1 MLILTA
7 DLTPELVYSIQ
18 HTASANFPGSE
29 GANEVFCIYL
39 FTSKVLIPTVDLI
52 HRLVYFIHY
61 FVSTN
66 FPGLEGTDERLCIHP
81 LTQVPSLQQI
91 FLGIDGLYPVKRNS
105 DKLFLLDDER
115 TSKAFCIPF
124 LVPVPRAL
132 FWYLLR
138 PFSAPSSAGGAMR
151 S

>member
-7 DLTPELVYSIQ
+7 DLTPELVYFIQ
-18 HTASANFPGSE
+18 HTASTNFSGSE
-29 GANEVFCIYL
+29 GANKVFCIYL

-66 FPGLEGTDERLCIHP
+66 FPGLEGTDERLCIRS

-91 FLGIDGLYPVKRNS
+91 LLELVGFIQQNEVATYTGL
-105 DKLFLLDDER
+105 LHTIL
-115 TSKAFCIPF
+115 
-124 LVPVPRAL
+124 
-132 FWYLLR
+132 
-138 PFSAPSSAGGAMR
+138 SACT
-151 S
+151 